1 VNILVTG
8 GCGFIGSALIRS
20 LAASGH
26 VLRIVDNLSVG
37 SADSLGGGLALVTIE
52 PLRIQPF
59 QAGTVQLAVTDIA
72 DGEHALAMA
81 TGADAIIHLAANTG
95 VEPSVLDPH
104 KDCRQNVIGTLN
116 YLEAARHAGVKRFV
130 FASSGAP
137 LGAQEPPIH
146 ERLAPRPA
154 SPYGA
159 SKLAGEGYCSAY
171 FQSFGVET
179 VALRFGNIFGP
190 GSNHKSSIVAKFTR
204 LALAG
209 QRLEIY
215 GDGEQTRD
223 FIYLDDIVAALTA
236 ALDRPG
242 IGGEVFQ
249 IASGQE
255 RNVNELVRILLPILG
270 EAGIHDVEV
279 VSASPRIGDSRRSYF
294 ETTKARERLGWH
306 NRVSLEEGLKRTVSW
321 FVAQARGNLP
331 GA

>member
-1 VNILVTG
+1 MKILITG
-8 GCGFIGSALIRS
+8 GCGFIGSALVRR

-26 VLRIVDNLSVG
+26 DLRIVDNLSVG
-37 SADSLGGGLALVTIE
+37 SADSLGGGLSVA
-52 PLRIQPF
+52 RIAPEGVQPF
-59 QAGTVQLAVTDIA
+59 APNVVQLAVTDIMEG
-72 DGEHALAMA
+72 DHALAMA
-81 TGADAIIHLAANTG
+81 TGTDVIIHLAANTG
-95 VEPSVLDPH
+95 VEPSVRDPH

-116 YLEAARHAGVKRFV
+116 YLEAARHARVKRFV

-137 LGAQEPPIH
+137 LGAQDPPIH

-190 GSNHKSSIVAKFTR
+190 GSSHKSSIVAKFTR

-209 QRLEIY
+209 ERLEIY

-236 ALDRPG
+236 AFERPG

-249 IASGQE
+249 IASGRE

-270 EAGIHDVEV
+270 DAGIHDIEI
-279 VSASPRIGDSRRSYF
+279 VSAAPRVGDSRRSYF
-294 ETTKARERLGWH
+294 DTTKARERLGWQ
-306 NRVSLEEGLKRTVSW
+306 NEVSLEDGLKRTVSW
-321 FVAQARGNLP
+321 FVEQAR
-331 GA
+331 A